1 MTGMGRGEIT
11 VSILQGGYRSN
22 RRLRVTP
29 AVVLIGAATLTAC
42 AVRMPA
48 GYPGGDR
55 MPEMPTDEQIEEMTQ
70 AQMGK
75 PKLQE
80 EVQTGGIRVV
90 FQTGHASTI
99 DAVALSDDGRY
110 IVTTAGDEAAKLWDI
125 ASGQEVRTIRG
136 LDFGFGRRVSFVG
149 ETHRVVIGGGMGT
162 PLRVIDSETGRELS
176 SVGGIG
182 LGGLAQSAAVSAHGR
197 FAAFVPTDEQGRRAA
212 RIPDTIAVVDLATGR
227 SVATLKT
234 GQSTSPAA
242 ISDDGKTLIVQRTD
256 TEKMSTRA
264 ALKAAAAGQ
273 AVMPEYFVEIWDVR
287 TQKRGRVTQF
297 LPDGSAGPASGT
309 LSYDGRWTALEQID
323 QSIEVTDTQTGELV
337 QKLAAPVR
345 PQWSGKPLVFS
356 KDGRL
361 LAAVRQ
367 DRIDIWAMPEGKL
380 VKQIEGSAVNFSADG
395 KTVVAGKAQGGA
407 PFLHELATG
416 RVTALG
422 GGATAIGE
430 LEVIGD
436 GRAVVAAAQTGGAKL
451 WDLATGQLTRTFE
464 CEGGAGVHSLSA
476 SPAGPYLATGCHDGA
491 VYLWNTSTGKRLRT
505 FVAPKKDEYGWMAV
519 VRFDPTGQRLAIGAR
534 EDLSVFETASGRELR
549 RITLPRGKLPMDV
562 FDPSN
567 MPNLSEEQRAE
578 MARYASDPNAISMQ
592 HAIHAMEFHP
602 DGIRIA
608 VARQYSLSVW
618 DLGSGQ
624 LVREFSAKAARALEP
639 PPTEQDAFMRKLMS
653 GEPLTRE
660 DMKKLE
666 KSQKDG
672 TYGAMV
678 MSGRADMGEMIEQS
692 DRSGALDGAR
702 DLAFSP
708 DGRTLLSLDFQ
719 DLKLWEVDTGR
730 RIRRQR
736 LASENPLDAM
746 GGLDISALM
755 RQAQTAQE
763 PNSAQRSGIAVS
775 PDGRFA
781 ARGYG
786 RTIKVR
792 DLATGEDIAQ
802 FVGHTSDITSVAF
815 ARGGRVIV
823 SGANDGSVR
832 LWTAP
837 QGKEIAQFIA
847 LGASDFV
854 TVTPDQYY
862 RISRRGIG
870 GVAFR
875 VNDRLYPFEQFDLRF
890 NRPDII
896 LERLGQ
902 TSPQVVKSYRA
913 AYDRRLKKLGFTEAM
928 LGSSFNLPEVS
939 ILTTNVPITTADATL
954 ALRVRSTD
962 AQQPLDRINVFVND
976 VPVFG
981 TAGMAVADRSS
992 RTAEQSV
999 QVPLVPGRNKI
1010 QVSVLNQQGAESLK
1024 QTVYTT
1030 STAEPPPRDIYV
1042 VAIGVSEYRESAYNL
1057 RFAAKDAQ
1065 DLMDAYREGAR
1076 GFAQGEVHVLD
1087 LTNAKATR
1095 TGIRQAREWL
1105 KQSRVN
1111 DLVVVFAAGHGMTD
1125 ANQNYFF
1132 GTHDIDPERP
1142 ELAGLPYEDFEA
1154 LVDGIPSLQKVLLI
1168 DTCFSGEIEK
1178 DEATVVAQV
1187 DTQGAGTVS
1196 MRAFKAARGV
1206 TVVADDGE
1214 SGNAAQSVS
1223 PDIVRV
1229 QQELFA
1235 DLRRGTGAV
1244 VISSASGNEYALE
1257 GDQWRNGVFTYALL
1271 DGLKNGRA
1279 DANGDQNITIGELQA
1294 HVIEAV
1300 RTLTQGGQNPTVRR
1314 ENLDYD
1320 FTVY

>member
-1 MTGMGRGEIT
+1 MSKRSGARAH
-11 VSILQGGYRSN
+11 LQIA
-22 RRLRVTP
+22 RLRAGGALLV
-29 AVVLIGAATLTAC
+29 GAALLTAC
-42 AVRMPA
+42 AIRAPM
-48 GYPGGDR
+48 GYPGGMR
-55 MPEMPTDEQIEEMTQ
+55 MPEMPTAEEEEEMMR

-75 PKLQE
+75 PTIKE
-80 EVQTGGIRVV
+80 EPTAGGIRVV

-99 DAVALSDDGRY
+99 SAVALSEDGRF
-110 IVTTAGDEAAKLWDI
+110 IVTGSGDETAKLWDV
-125 ASGQEVRTIRG
+125 ASGQEVRTFTG
-136 LDFGFGRRVSFVG
+136 LDFIGSDISFVG
-149 ETHRVVIGGGMGT
+149 DTHRVV
-162 PLRVIDSETGRELS
+162 LRSMMSAQVIDSETGRALPD
-176 SVGGIG
+176 IG
-182 LGGLAQSAAVSAHGR
+182 NFRESAVVSERGR
-197 FAAFVPTDEQGRRAA
+197 FAALIPPSQRTGLGALRL
-212 RIPDTIAVVDLATGR
+212 PDTIMVMDLATGR
-227 SVATLKT
+227 TVAMLKT
-234 GQSTSPAA
+234 GENTSPLEV
-242 ISDDGKTLIVQRTD
+242 SDDGKVLVLMRTD
-256 TEKMSTRA
+256 TSKTMTRA
-264 ALKAAAAGQ
+264 AAKAAAQGKYLS
-273 AVMPEYFVEIWDVR
+273 PEYYTEVWDVT
-287 TQKRGRVTQF
+287 TQKRGRVSPQPEGTD
-297 LPDGSAGPASGT
+297 PRAAT
-309 LSYDGRWTALEQID
+309 LSPDGRWTVSEQFD
-323 QSIEVTDTQTGELV
+323 QSIKVTDTHTGELV
-337 QKLAAPVR
+337 QKLTAPT
-345 PQWSGKPLVFS
+345 SGPWGGGHRILFS

-361 LAAVRQ
+361 LAAARN
-367 DRIDIWAMPEGKL
+367 DRIDVWAMPEGQL
-380 VKQIEGSAVNFSADG
+380 LKQIEGSAVNFSADG
-395 KTVVAGKAQGGA
+395 KTLVAGKAQGGA

-416 RVTALG
+416 RVTGLG

-430 LEVIGD
+430 LAVIGD
-436 GRAVVAAAQTGGAKL
+436 GSAVVAATQTGGAKF
-451 WDLATGQLTRTFE
+451 WDLTTGQLLRTFE

-476 SPAGPYLATGCHDGA
+476 SPAGPYLATGCNDGA
-491 VYLWNTSTGKRLRT
+491 VYLWNLNTGKRLRT
-505 FVAPKKDEYGWMAV
+505 FVAPKKNEYGWMAV
-519 VRFDPTGQRLAIGAR
+519 VRFDRTGQRLAIGAR
-534 EDLSVFETASGRELR
+534 EGLSILETASGRELR
-549 RITLPRGKLPMDV
+549 HITLPRGKLAVDV
-562 FDPSN
+562 FDTSN
-567 MPNLSEEQRAE
+567 MPNLPEEQRAQ
-578 MARYASDPNAISMQ
+578 MAAYKDDPTAISVQ
-592 HAIHAMEFHP
+592 HAISTLAFHP
-602 DGIRIA
+602 DGMRIA
-608 VARQYSLSVW
+608 VAKRYSLALW

-624 LVREFSAKAARALEP
+624 QIREFSAKAARALEP
-639 PPTEQDAFMRKLMS
+639 PPSEQDVLMRKLMS
-653 GEPLTRE
+653 GGQLTRA
-660 DMKKLE
+660 DMKALE

-678 MSGRADMGEMIEQS
+678 MNNRADMDEVLEQTGMA
-692 DRSGALDGAR
+692 GAMDGAN
-702 DLAFSP
+702 DLAFSQ
-708 DGRTLLSLDFQ
+708 DGRTLFTLGFKGLE
-719 DLKLWEVDTGR
+719 LWEVDTGR
-730 RIRRQR
+730 KIKKQR
-736 LASENPLDAM
+736 AAAADPFGVGVEIPFDMTA
-746 GGLDISALM
+746 AL
-755 RQAQTAQE
+755 RQARDRNNTATT
-763 PNSAQRSGIAVS
+763 SGLALS
-775 PDGRFA
+775 PDGRFT

-786 RTIKVR
+786 STIQVR
-792 DLATGEDIAQ
+792 DLASGEDVAQ
-802 FVGHTSDITSVAF
+802 FVGHTSDVTSVAF
-815 ARGGRVIV
+815 ARCGRVLVSGGR
-823 SGANDGSVR
+823 DGSVR

-847 LGASDFV
+847 LGATDFV

-875 VNDRLYPFEQFDLRF
+875 VGDRLYPFEQFDLRF

-902 TSPQVVKSYRA
+902 SSAEVVKSYRA

-928 LGSSFNLPEVS
+928 LGGSFNLPEVA
-939 ILTTNVPITTADATL
+939 ILTTNLPITTPDATL
-954 ALRVRSTD
+954 ALNVRATD

-981 TAGMAVADRSS
+981 TAGLPVSD
-992 RTAEQSV
+992 RTARTTEQSL

-1010 QVSVLNQQGAESLK
+1010 QVSALNQQGSESLK

-1057 RFAAKDAQ
+1057 RFAAKDAV
-1065 DLMDAYREGAR
+1065 DLMNAYREGAR
-1076 GFAQGEVHVLD
+1076 AFAQGEVHVLD

-1095 TGIRQAREWL
+1095 SGIRQAREWL

-1132 GTHDIDPERP
+1132 GTHDIDPDRP

-1178 DEATVVAQV
+1178 DEPSVVAQV

-1206 TVVADDGE
+1206 TVVADEGE
-1214 SGNAAQSVS
+1214 AADTAQQVS

-1294 HVIEAV
+1294 HVIEEV
-1300 RTLTQGGQNPTVRR
+1300 RKLTQGGQNPTVRR